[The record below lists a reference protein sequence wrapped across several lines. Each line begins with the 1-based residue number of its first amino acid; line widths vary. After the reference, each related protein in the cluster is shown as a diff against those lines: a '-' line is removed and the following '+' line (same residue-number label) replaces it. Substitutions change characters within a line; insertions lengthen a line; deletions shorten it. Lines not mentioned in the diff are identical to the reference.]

1 MNDIVLLLL
10 LLLPV
15 MNIHLQIREA
25 LIDCLPQLL
34 G

>member
-1 MNDIVLLLL
+1 MNDIVLL

-15 MNIHLQIREA
+15 MNIHLQIREG